1 MTTVESPNTNDSRL
15 AYLAAGGCFSRSLA
29 VAARLG
35 LADLTADTAVS
46 PARLAERVGVDE
58 HALSL
63 LLRTLSLQGV
73 FELNTRG
80 EYQLGEDFAQLRSD
94 HPYSLRYLTI
104 LIAEVYDDAL
114 GALSQTVRTG
124 QSGFRELFGA
134 SFYGHLAA
142 HPDTEW
148 VFDEAMAELARPVAA
163 ELAQRHDFSSVRT
176 VVDVG
181 GGSGAML
188 AALLSACPHLH
199 GVCLDRPSVCE
210 RAERAPLATAL
221 RGQLSFQPTDIFR
234 EIPVGGDRYL
244 IKNVLHD
251 WSFESCQTLLTNVR
265 DAMLRTRSAGGDPT
279 LLVVEPF
286 LDGVADAPHA
296 LFQLVVCEDG
306 TRGLS
311 REDFERLLEIT
322 GLTVRSLTQ
331 LASGHNVFECAP

>member
-1 MTTVESPNTNDSRL
+1 MTTVESPNTNESRL
-15 AYLAAGGCFSRSLA
+15 AQLAAGGCFSRSLA

-73 FELNTRG
+73 YEPNERG

-94 HPYSLRYLTI
+94 HPYSIRHLTI

-114 GALSQTVRTG
+114 GALSHTVRTG
-124 QSGFRELFGA
+124 RSGFRELFGA
-134 SFYGHLAA
+134 SFYEHLAGN
-142 HPDTEW
+142 PDSER

-163 ELAQRHDFSSVRT
+163 ELAHRHDFSSVRT

-188 AALLSACPHLH
+188 AALLSACPHLR

-210 RAERAPLATAL
+210 RAERGPLA
-221 RGQLSFQPTDIFR
+221 GQLTFRPTDIFD
-234 EIPVGGDRYL
+234 EIPAGGDRYL

-251 WSFESCQTLLTNVR
+251 WSFASCRTLLTNVR
-265 DAMLRTRSAGGDPT
+265 DAMLRTRATGGDPT

-286 LDGVADAPHA
+286 LDGVADAPHT

-311 REDFERLLEIT
+311 PENFQRLLEIT
-322 GLTVRSLTQ
+322 GLTMRSLTQ